1 MFKKFL
7 IAIAGFIVV
16 VLALAVVKAT
26 QIKQMAAVSHV
37 PPATAVT
44 TIEAVSVAWHPVLQA
59 IGTLAPVEGVTL
71 SADAEGT
78 IVRIL
83 VESGTS
89 VKAGDPL
96 VELDTSVEVAQLNA
110 AEARAELARV
120 NIERAKELLNNKT
133 LAKSEFDTIEAT
145 SKQSLADVAALKA
158 QIDKKLVRAPFAG
171 RIGIRLVNVGQ
182 YVSKGRA
189 LMPLQKLDPIFVN
202 FNVPQRQLAD
212 LTIGQKIS
220 VTVDS
225 FQGKVF
231 EGAVSAINSEVD
243 ASTRNVSVQATLAN
257 PEEMLRAGMF
267 AQVEVQ
273 LPVAAPK
280 VVVPATAV
288 AYASYG
294 NSVFVVEKMKND
306 KGEEYLGVRQQVVKL
321 GDTRGDLVALESG
334 IKAGEQ
340 VVTSGVFK
348 LRNAAPVQVNNIARP
363 TAESA
368 PTPANT

>member
-7 IAIAGFIVV
+7 IALVGFVLV
-16 VLALAVVKAT
+16 VLALGAVKVA
-26 QIKQMAAVSHV
+26 QIKEMSSVSHV

-59 IGTLAPVEGVTL
+59 IGTLAPVQGVTI

-78 IVRIL
+78 IVKIL
-83 VESGTS
+83 VESGTA
-89 VKAGDPL
+89 VKSGDPL
-96 VELDTSVEVAQLNA
+96 VELDTTVEVAQLNA
-110 AEARAELARV
+110 AQSRAELARV
-120 NIERAKELLNNKT
+120 NIDRAKELLDNKT

-145 SKQSLADVAALKA
+145 YKQSLADMAALKA
-158 QIDKKLVRAPFAG
+158 QIDKKLVRAPFDG

-182 YVSKGRA
+182 YISKGRA
-189 LMPLQKLDPIFVN
+189 LMPLQKLDPIFAN
-202 FNVPQRQLAD
+202 FNVPQRQLSD

-220 VTVDS
+220 VTVDA
-225 FQGKVF
+225 FQGKLF
-231 EGAVSAINSEVD
+231 DGMVSAINSEVD

-257 PEEMLRAGMF
+257 PQELLRAGMF
-267 AQVEVQ
+267 AQVEVE
-273 LPVAAPK
+273 LPVSAAR

-294 NSVFVVEKMKND
+294 NSVFIVEKMKD
-306 KGEEYLGVRQQVVKL
+306 AKGAEYLGVRQQVVKL
-321 GDTRGDLVALESG
+321 GDTKGDLVAIESG
-334 IKAGEQ
+334 IKPGEQ

-348 LRNAAPVQVNNIARP
+348 LRNSAPVQVNNTVRP
-363 TAESA
+363 SAEAS